1 MKILGVIPARYD
13 SSRFPGKP
21 LAEIMGKTM
30 IQRVVEQ
37 VEKCSLINE
46 VIVATDDERIASHI
60 TGLGAKVVMTRRDH
74 RSGTDRIGEVLE
86 KLEAEGKK
94 FDVVVNIQGDEPF
107 IDPIQI
113 EEIITLFKVPEVQI
127 GTLAKKITSVEEVQ
141 NPNAVKVVLGKSG
154 QALYFSRSPIPY
166 VRTKT
171 DEATYYKHVGMYAYK
186 TEILR
191 QLVSLKSSP
200 LEQAESLEQLRWLEN
215 GYKIHVHITEFES
228 VAVDTPEDLKKLTNN
243 P

>member
-186 TEILR
+186 TEILI

>member
-21 LAEIMGKTM
+21 LADIMGKTM
-30 IQRVVEQ
+30 IRRVVEQ
-37 VEKCSLINE
+37 VQKCPLVDD
-46 VIVATDDERIASHI
+46 VIVATDDNRIAENVLSSGGKVI
-60 TGLGAKVVMTRRDH
+60 MTGKNH

-86 KLEAEGKK
+86 KLEAEGKS
-94 FDVVVNIQGDEPF
+94 FDIIINIQGDEPF
-107 IDPIQI
+107 IDPKQI
-113 EEIITLFKVPEVQI
+113 EEVISLFRDPGVQI
-127 GTLAKKITSVEEVQ
+127 ATLAKKITSHEEVQ
-141 NPNAVKVVLGKSG
+141 NPNVVKVVFGKSG

-171 DEATYYKHVGMYAYK
+171 DEASYYKHVGMYAYK

-200 LEQAESLEQLRWLEN
+200 LEHAESLEQLRWLEN
-215 GYKIHVHITEFES
+215 GYEIHVHITEFES
-228 VAVDTPEDLKKLTNN
+228 VAIDTPEDLKKLTNN

>member
-21 LAEIMGKTM
+21 LADIMGKTM

-37 VEKCSLINE
+37 VQKCTLVDE
-46 VIVATDDERIASHI
+46 VIVATDDERIAENVLSSGGNVI
-60 TGLGAKVVMTRRDH
+60 MTGKNH

-86 KLEAEGKK
+86 KLTAEGKF

-107 IDPIQI
+107 IDHEQI
-113 EEIITLFKVPEVQI
+113 EEVLSLFNNPEVQI
-127 GTLAKKITSVEEVQ
+127 ATLAKKITSDEEIN
-141 NPNAVKVVLGKSG
+141 NPNVVKLVFGNSA

-166 VRTKT
+166 LRNKT
-171 DEATYYKHVGMYAYK
+171 EEATYFKHVGMYAYK
-186 TEILR
+186 AEILR
-191 QLVSLKSSP
+191 QLVMLEPTP

-215 GYKIHVHITEFES
+215 GYKIYVHITEFES
-228 VAVDTPEDLKKLTNN
+228 VAVDRPEDLKKLTNN

>member
-1 MKILGVIPARYD
+1 MKVLGVIPARYD

-21 LAEIMGKTM
+21 LVDIMGKTM

-37 VEKCSLINE
+37 VQKCTLVHE
-46 VIVATDDERIASHI
+46 VIVATDDERIAENVLSSGGNVI
-60 TGLGAKVVMTRRDH
+60 MTGKNH
-74 RSGTDRIGEVLE
+74 RSGTDRIGEVFE
-86 KLEAEGKK
+86 KLSAEGKF

-107 IDPIQI
+107 IDPEQI
-113 EEIITLFKVPEVQI
+113 EEVLSLFNNPEVQI
-127 GTLAKKITSVEEVQ
+127 ATLAKKITSDEEIN
-141 NPNAVKVVLGKSG
+141 NPNVVKLVFGNSA

-166 VRTKT
+166 LHNKT
-171 DEATYYKHVGMYAYK
+171 EEATYFKHIGMYAYK
-186 TEILR
+186 AEILR
-191 QLVSLKSSP
+191 QLVMLEPTP

-215 GYKIHVHITEFES
+215 GYKIYVHITEFES